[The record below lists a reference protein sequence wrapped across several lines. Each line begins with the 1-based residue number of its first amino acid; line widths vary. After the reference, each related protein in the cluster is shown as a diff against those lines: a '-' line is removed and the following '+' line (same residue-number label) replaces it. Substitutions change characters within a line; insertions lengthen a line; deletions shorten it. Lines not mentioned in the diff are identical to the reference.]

1 MDNKGIRDLLKQSDN
16 KYSEED
22 KKKLERID
30 NLINES
36 KNVEITK
43 SNLHIIIISL
53 LVIVIILL
61 LLVSILDKK
70 VNKTPKNNIEIKDI
84 RNCW

>member
-22 KKKLERID
+22 KKKKKKID

-36 KNVEITK
+36 KNFEITK

-70 VNKTPKNNIEIKDI
+70 VNKIPKNNIEIKDI